1 MAQKKKRSASK
12 KPSAKPVRVQYEDD
26 YEEEDDDKD
35 FASTVR
41 GVIAVMITF
50 MVVAI
55 VLMFTARRMFVLQ
68 GNEYKEE
75 IPTGVV
81 TSTQPT
87 VYDGGKQ
94 TVASEEVDDTGKKKR
109 TASPNAK
116 DDDGITTSKLSG
128 TTQYRCISAVYLHP
142 QPSAESENT
151 LVIPQGAVVDVQKD
165 EGGWYYLDYNGTV
178 GWAYGTFFTINE

>member
-1 MAQKKKRSASK
+1 MAQKKKGSAKK
-12 KPSAKPVRVQYEDD
+12 KPSTKPVRVQYDD
-26 YEEEDDDKD
+26 EYEEDDEKD
-35 FASTVR
+35 FATTVK

-75 IPTGVV
+75 IPTGIV

-87 VYDGGKQ
+87 VYEGKQ
-94 TVASEEVDDTGKKKR
+94 TAPAEEEDDTGKKKR

-116 DDDGITTSKLSG
+116 DDDGNTTTSKLSG
-128 TTQYRCISAVYLHP
+128 TTQYRCVSAVYLHP

-151 LVIPQGAVVDVQKD
+151 LVIPQGAVVDVQKE
-165 EGGWYYLDYNGTV
+165 EGGWLYLDYNGTV